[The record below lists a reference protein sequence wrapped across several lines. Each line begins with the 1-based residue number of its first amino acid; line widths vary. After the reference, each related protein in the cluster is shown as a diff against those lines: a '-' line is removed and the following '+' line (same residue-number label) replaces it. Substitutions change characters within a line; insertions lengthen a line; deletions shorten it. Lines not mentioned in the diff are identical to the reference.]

1 MKDIRI
7 LIVEDEEA
15 IRKLIYKTLSGS
27 DTIVYQAES
36 GEQALEMINDY
47 KFDLVILDILMDG
60 ISGYDVATNI
70 RSHDLHLPII
80 FLSGQTDD
88 SDIIKGLS
96 TGADN
101 YITKPFSP
109 VVLLAQVK
117 SMIKRH
123 REILQ
128 KDVAKDCIIHTPFK
142 FDLKSYK
149 FYKNEVEIKLSS
161 KETKLIKFFME
172 NPNQVFS
179 KDEIYKNVWND
190 DCVDENSIMVY
201 IKYLRNKLEEIPNKP
216 KYIKTVWGIGYEF
229 SVKE

>member
-15 IRKLIYKTLSGS
+15 IRKLVYKTLSGA
-27 DTIVYQAES
+27 DTIVYQAEN

-60 ISGYDVATNI
+60 ISGYDVATTI

-80 FLSGQTDD
+80 FLSGQKDD

-123 REILQ
+123 GELLQ
-128 KDVAKDCIIHTPFK
+128 QDISKDFITYNPFK

-149 FYKNEVEIKLSS
+149 FYKNDVEIKLSS
-161 KETKLIKFFME
+161 KETKLMKFFME

-179 KDEIYKNVWND
+179 KEEIYKNVWHD

-201 IKYLRNKLEEIPNKP
+201 MKYLRNKLEEIPNKP
-216 KYIKTVWGIGYEF
+216 KYIKTIWGIGYEF
-229 SVKE
+229 SVK